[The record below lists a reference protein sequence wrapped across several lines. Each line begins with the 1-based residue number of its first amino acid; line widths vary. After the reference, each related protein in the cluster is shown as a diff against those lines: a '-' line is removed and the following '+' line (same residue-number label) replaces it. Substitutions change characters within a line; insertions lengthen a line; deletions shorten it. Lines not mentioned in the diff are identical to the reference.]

1 MQKRFKINYVDLV
14 PLIPV
19 QVKYPITLSY
29 LKNWACV
36 IEYMICKKM
45 IM

>member
-19 QVKYPITLSY
+19 QVLS
-29 LKNWACV
+29 
-36 IEYMICKKM
+36 KKLGLRNR
-45 IM
+45 IYDL

>member
-19 QVKYPITLSY
+19 QVKYPNCFALPKELGLRNRIYDL
-29 LKNWACV
+29 
-36 IEYMICKKM
+36 
-45 IM
+45 